1 LDPRREVGRTD
12 DASGIGGMGPR
23 VSSCEAGIGAI
34 VGMPLAGAGGPAA
47 GPAAAPLW
55 QQRSQTVSITGFQ
68 TFLVTFF
75 SVRTSTFTVFTQLSH
90 GGPQIFL

>member
-1 LDPRREVGRTD
+1 LFPRRDVGRPE
-12 DASGIGGMGPR
+12 DASGIGGKGAL
-23 VSSCEAGIGAI
+23 VSSCGGGVGAI
-34 VGMPLAGAGGPAA
+34 VGIPSVAGGGPAI
-47 GPAAAPLW
+47 GPAVGPLW

-75 SVRTSTFTVFTQLSH
+75 SVRTRTFTVFTQQSH